1 MKLGESK
8 LADIRLKD
16 LIDVKSLQ
24 TIQDYYSKLT
34 GIASIITDEN
44 GIPLTQ
50 GSNFTEFCYELTRC
64 SREGLKRCEACDAR
78 GAELTAES
86 GKAVVYKCHTGLYDF
101 AAPIK
106 IDNQIIGS
114 FVAGQVAT
122 VPLNEEMIRD
132 TAYDL
137 HINPDLYVEASK
149 KVHVVSQEQI
159 VSAADFIFVLANIL
173 SELAYK
179 NYQTQRKVQAIDSQL
194 HARTELITNL
204 SSTMS
209 KSLSEIKNTIED
221 VCELHEGEAAEKLK
235 DAAKMIQLM
244 SDSLVITTQFMDDGE
259 IDEEIAESQYNLK
272 RLCEGIYATVRP
284 KFAAQERQVEL
295 NIGEDVPNNLYGDV
309 TRIRQIVTQF
319 VDSAMNFSKF
329 GAVELDVECEK
340 TAYGLTLVYD
350 VIGEYLELSDEEIAK
365 IDSVLSSTDYQVDED
380 DKNVRGLAMPLKLL
394 GTVYGDAQIDRLP
407 DDKFRLRIS
416 IPQIEY

>member
-1 MKLGESK
+1 MNLGEDK

-24 TIQDYYSKLT
+24 TIQDYYSRLT

-44 GIPLTQ
+44 GVPITQ

-86 GKAVVYKCHTGLYDF
+86 GKAVVYKCHAGLYDF

-106 IDNQIIGS
+106 VDNQIIGS

-122 VPLNEEMIRD
+122 VPLSEEMIRD

-137 HINPDLYVEASK
+137 HINPDLYVEAAK
-149 KVHVVSQEQI
+149 KVHVMGQDQI
-159 VSAADFIFVLANIL
+159 VSAADFIYVLANIL

-179 NYQTQRKVQAIDSQL
+179 NFQTQRRVQAIDNQL
-194 HARTELITNL
+194 RMKTELFSNTNA
-204 SSTMS
+204 SMS
-209 KSLSEIKNTIED
+209 RTLNELKEILED
-221 VCELHEGEAAEKLK
+221 AREAQPGVAEEKLAEAAK
-235 DAAKMIQLM
+235 IVQLM
-244 SDSLVITTQFMDDGE
+244 NDALVVTTQFMDDG
-259 IDEEIAESQYNLK
+259 DMDDEIAESQYNLK
-272 RLCEGIYATVRP
+272 RLCEGIYATVKP
-284 KFAAQERQVEL
+284 KFTAQERDVEL
-295 NIGEDVPNNLYGDV
+295 VIGVDVPNNLYGDV
-309 TRIRQIVTQF
+309 TRIRQIIAQF
-319 VDSAMNFSKF
+319 VDTAMNFSKF
-329 GAVELDVECEK
+329 GAVQLNVGCEK

-350 VIGEYLELSDEEIAK
+350 IIGENFELSDDEAAM
-365 IDSVLSSTDYQVDED
+365 IDSVLTDGDYHIEDEN
-380 DKNVRGLAMPLKLL
+380 KNLRGLAMPLKLL
-394 GTVYGDAQIDRLP
+394 GTVYGEAQLEVLDGDR
-407 DDKFRLRIS
+407 FNLRIS